1 MPNLAS
7 ILIVGCRKVKKIGN
21 ELEYNGECS
30 ASASAVPTW
39 ENKISSAAKSTLS
52 LPCIDLIFSSEYR
65 KSLPDH
71 LVEFSYTSRF
81 LNLDLLRSDIV
92 RPHASIKRLD
102 GLRKL
107 HLQYC
112 EKLQEISE
120 LPPNIIAVYAGGCNS
135 LESFPEVVKRFQF
148 STSDCKKLD
157 WIDLSGCHKMHLNI
171 ENHVPKPDSDQ
182 VSLSLSLMLS
192 FLHYLYEEDR
202 NRNSYKIQVERKDAA
217 KIKGILVCAVISANT
232 GPEITGIAIT
242 VKGFKTVH
250 RPIGVDI
257 RGSDHVWLEYF
268 EFWDREDEG
277 EACDLRIYF
286 TFCKKSSLI
295 LKKVGAYLVRNNE
308 ERAEYHPRMR
318 HDAVH
323 VHGEDIEHRRGK
335 RLRITKF

>member
-1 MPNLAS
+1 
-7 ILIVGCRKVKKIGN
+7 
-21 ELEYNGECS
+21 
-30 ASASAVPTW
+30 
-39 ENKISSAAKSTLS
+39 
-52 LPCIDLIFSSEYR
+52 
-65 KSLPDH
+65 
-71 LVEFSYTSRF
+71 
-81 LNLDLLRSDIV
+81 
-92 RPHASIKRLD
+92 
-102 GLRKL
+102 
-107 HLQYC
+107 
-112 EKLQEISE
+112 
-120 LPPNIIAVYAGGCNS
+120 
-135 LESFPEVVKRFQF
+135 
-148 STSDCKKLD
+148 
-157 WIDLSGCHKMHLNI
+157 MHLNI

-182 VSLSLSLMLS
+182 SCYDHSWGIVFPGNKIPECCFS
-192 FLHYLYEEDR
+192 LYEEDR

-217 KIKGILVCAVISANT
+217 KIKGIVVCAVISANT
-232 GPEITGIAIT
+232 GPEIAGIAIT